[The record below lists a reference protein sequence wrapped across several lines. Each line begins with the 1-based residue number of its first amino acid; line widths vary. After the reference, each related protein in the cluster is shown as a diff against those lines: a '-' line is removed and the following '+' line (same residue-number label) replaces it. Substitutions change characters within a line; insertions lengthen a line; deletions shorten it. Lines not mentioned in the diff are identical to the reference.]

1 MDQPKAKDFQSERQ
15 NTNGIIY
22 FTGSVQ
28 KGDITTTNIY
38 IRTCATTIKN
48 WKGFKDS
55 TISARG
61 FKIFNWQ

>member
-1 MDQPKAKDFQSERQ
+1 M
-15 NTNGIIY
+15 Y

-48 WKGFKDS
+48 RAGFKDS

-61 FKIFNWQ
+61 FKIFTGSNVLNR